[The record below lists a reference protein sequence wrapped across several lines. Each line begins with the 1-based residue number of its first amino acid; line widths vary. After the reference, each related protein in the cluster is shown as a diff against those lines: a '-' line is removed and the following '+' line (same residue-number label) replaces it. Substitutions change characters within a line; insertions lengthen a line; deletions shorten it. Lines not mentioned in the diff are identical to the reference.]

1 MLLNGVSNLE
11 TFAASVYLKMV
22 LKLLLSAL
30 ILLLTS
36 ATRLDDRTDTIAITP
51 QILTG
56 IVVMLIIAGFSLV
69 GFAALNNVTGP
80 VTFTPNAL
88 VLGKE
93 K

>member
-1 MLLNGVSNLE
+1 M
-11 TFAASVYLKMV
+11 AIKV
-22 LKLLLSAL
+22 LTSLLL
-30 ILLLTS
+30 LLLCS
-36 ATRLDDRTDTIAITP
+36 ATRLDSDRDTIAITP